1 MFSRVCVWAT
11 FRLGLELDQC
21 KVYPIT
27 TKVFAGPN
35 WYVLTSELL
44 KLVHWKRSYV
54 FTCPC
59 HVEIHVAMFGP
70 LAMSP
75 THLRMS
81 QNRVYNSKTMCL
93 GDWYRGA
100 CLGLYLDRFN
110 HSVLVSRSSLTDYIW
125 NMYCVQAI
133 LSQLIPYFL
142 SLVWGY
148 PKSWGSRAVLP
159 ALLKDERGSKN
170 ILCVYRL

>member
-81 QNRVYNSKTMCL
+81 QNRVYISKHMCL
-93 GDWYRGA
+93 EDWYRGA
-100 CLGLYLDRFN
+100 CLGLDLDRFN
-110 HSVLVSRSSLTDYIW
+110 HSESLADTAPGKLVMDLQSWDVSVVSTLSHQPTQALITSKTSSR
-125 NMYCVQAI
+125 
-133 LSQLIPYFL
+133 F
-142 SLVWGY
+142 
-148 PKSWGSRAVLP
+148 
-159 ALLKDERGSKN
+159 
-170 ILCVYRL
+170 

>member
-81 QNRVYNSKTMCL
+81 QNRVYISKHRCL
-93 GDWYRGA
+93 EDRYRGA
-100 CLGLYLDRFN
+100 CLGLDLDRFN
-110 HSVLVSRSSLTDYIW
+110 HSD
-125 NMYCVQAI
+125 
-133 LSQLIPYFL
+133 
-142 SLVWGY
+142 
-148 PKSWGSRAVLP
+148 
-159 ALLKDERGSKN
+159 
-170 ILCVYRL
+170 ILCDWPSTVSTALPHQIELQIRWSYHEQSYLNLITKVKTT

>member
-44 KLVHWKRSYV
+44 KLMHWRQSYV

-59 HVEIHVAMFGP
+59 HVEIHVACLGP
-70 LAMSP
+70 LATSSK
-75 THLRMS
+75 HLMMS
-81 QNRVYNSKTMCL
+81 QNRVYISKNVCL
-93 GDWYRGA
+93 GDWNRGA
-100 CLGLYLDRFN
+100 CLSLYLDRFN
-110 HSVLVSRSSLTDYIW
+110 HSVWQIWPCRDKWSVGLPSLRLIRIFECGTSEYLLVVI
-125 NMYCVQAI
+125 A
-133 LSQLIPYFL
+133 
-142 SLVWGY
+142 
-148 PKSWGSRAVLP
+148 
-159 ALLKDERGSKN
+159 ALLHLGIKWEKHQEKFA
-170 ILCVYRL
+170 L